1 MVHTDCLCHQA
12 WAFVNFLDDI
22 SRDWCPDLV
31 RPSRF
36 TFKKAR
42 MRKMFACIRII
53 SSWFDVILLREE
65 SFFFLNFDTWHA
77 FHCPTRQILGRQT
90 HAPLLHELLPK
101 GCEPEVSHSVATAAS
116 GYPMDA
122 WIAHAVEVN
131 SEIGISDFFI
141 CRTHTPLTWYR
152 MPSKAGCLSR
162 GDVSQHFHLGV

>member
-36 TFKKAR
+36 TFKRAR
-42 MRKMFACIRII
+42 MRKNVCMYSYNKLMIWCDPTPRGN
-53 SSWFDVILLREE
+53 V
-65 SFFFLNFDTWHA
+65 FFLELWYLKWIPLSHERFLEDKPML
-77 FHCPTRQILGRQT
+77 HCSMSCL
-90 HAPLLHELLPK
+90 
-101 GCEPEVSHSVATAAS
+101 PEVSHSVATAVS

-122 WIAHAVEVN
+122 WIAQWEWTPKSAFPIFSYAVL
-131 SEIGISDFFI
+131 IRPWTW
-141 CRTHTPLTWYR
+141 CR
-152 MPSKAGCLSR
+152 MSSKAGCLSR